1 MSADESASES
11 KQFEM
16 LHQHIDELTREKFE
30 LARGLQKQQ
39 QMSSSLAEENQRLL
53 DDYND
58 QVQHLCLTSSL
69 IDAFSSLPNMARCCK
84 FTFSSFRY
92 QLRASAL
99 Y

>member
-1 MSADESASES
+1 MEACVYAGEVPSEG

-58 QVQHLCLTSSL
+58 QVWHSRLTISL
-69 IDAFSSLPNMARCCK
+69 YYRV
-84 FTFSSFRY
+84 T
-92 QLRASAL
+92 
-99 Y
+99 